1 MAQIAKE
8 LKKMHPDCITVF
20 CGPCTAKKMEA
31 LKPDVK
37 QYVDYVI
44 TFDELRAMVSA
55 KDIEIDKLKGI
66 SVLDDATEYGRGFA
80 SCGGLANAV
89 VQVLKE
95 IGETK
100 FKLCAKSCSGMKE
113 CIEAIK
119 AYTSGQDKT
128 TNFIE
133 GMACEGGCVNGAGS
147 IIHNTYLSKALLNI
161 HSKTAKQKTIKESSG
176 RFIKK

>member
-8 LKKMHPDCITVF
+8 IRQLHSDAIIVF
-20 CGPCTAKKMEA
+20 AGPCTAKKMEA
-31 LKPDVK
+31 EKYEVA

-44 TFDELRAMVSA
+44 TFDELRAMVAA
-55 KDIEIDKLKGI
+55 KDIEVDQLKGI
-66 SVLDDATEYGRGFA
+66 SVLDDATEYGRNFA

-100 FKLCAKSCSGMKE
+100 FQLCAKSCSGMKE
-113 CIEAIK
+113 CIEAITK
-119 AYTSGQDKT
+119 HLSGEDTK

-147 IIHNTYLSKALLNI
+147 IVHNTALSKARVTI
-161 HSKTAKQKTIKESSG
+161 HSKTAKQKTVKESAG